1 MLLSRRG
8 VPSASPSD
16 SPKSVVDR
24 LVAEDA
30 KDSISNGERS
40 PLMSREQN
48 GGVGSVSSPV
58 GSGKREIFI
67 RHAYSTWTQ

>member
-1 MLLSRRG
+1 MSPRG

-16 SPKSVVDR
+16 SPKRVVDR

-30 KDSISNGERS
+30 SDSISNGERS
-40 PLMSREQN
+40 SLLSREQN
-48 GGVGSVSSPV
+48 GGVGSVPSPV

-67 RHAYSTWTQ
+67 RHVYSTWTQ